1 MINRE
6 PQTYFLTQGVSHH
19 LSSSPSRTFSNH
31 LDQLVPCL
39 AFFYLYC
46 SLEINRPGALLL
58 FTFLATHFPVLFK
71 MLLST
76 LTVLVAVAAKD
87 VLAGYVLADDYMATD
102 FFDQFSFWDTSDP
115 TNGFVAYQSQD
126 SAQTMGLINGTTGDI
141 YMGVDS
147 TNVTPD
153 GRPSVRITS
162 TKSYNYGLF
171 VVDLEHMPGGICGTW

>member
-6 PQTYFLTQGVSHH
+6 PQTYFFDPSVSYH
-19 LSSSPSRTFSNH
+19 LSSSSRTSSSPGSTCSLSCFLIFYFS
-31 LDQLVPCL
+31 LEITGLVPCY
-39 AFFYLYC
+39 F
-46 SLEINRPGALLL
+46 
-58 FTFLATHFPVLFK
+58 FTFLATRFPVLFK
-71 MLLST
+71 MHLST
-76 LTVLVAVAAKD
+76 LTVLVAATAKD

-126 SAQTMGLINGTTGDI
+126 SAQSMGLINGTTGNI